1 MNAFFKE
8 KEKKDCCASVQTT
21 ILLTYTHWP
30 RTNAHSCGMA
40 SRKHMWGG
48 QKDPR
53 PFSSETGTH
62 PYSEFATLCSSLRVS
77 CVEWNKDW
85 LRLSYIYKSHV
96 VVFAVLLLVFMHL
109 GLVPFALSD
118 CALIPPPPLSPYCPC
133 LPHFALWGP
142 KTTNRPQ
149 IPPPS
154 FPSEFPVVCPSVAVK
169 VEGKKIVPCAV
180 KQSAKCPSATQEDRP
195 FLFIAYGGGLRVLDN
210 KIWKQTFPPPQ
221 GRTIKREG
229 PPLIPPPP
237 PPLPLLPTK
246 A

>member
-1 MNAFFKE
+1 MSAFFKE

-21 ILLTYTHWP
+21 ILLMYTQGP

-40 SRKHMWGG
+40 SRKHMWGGG

-85 LRLSYIYKSHV
+85 LRLSYIHKSHV
-96 VVFAVLLLVFMHL
+96 VVLAVLLLVFMHL

-118 CALIPPPPLSPYCPC
+118 CALIPPPLYPPIVPAVPFCSL
-133 LPHFALWGP
+133 GP
-142 KTTNRPQ
+142 KTTDRPQ

-154 FPSEFPVVCPSVAVK
+154 FPSECPVVCPSIVVK

-180 KQSAKCPSATQEDRP
+180 KQSAKCLVQP
-195 FLFIAYGGGLRVLDN
+195 
-210 KIWKQTFPPPQ
+210 KKTFSIYCIRR
-221 GRTIKREG
+221 RTG
-229 PPLIPPPP
+229 
-237 PPLPLLPTK
+237 
-246 A
+246 